1 MDGAAPRRCNAQHA
15 YNSNPPTRRC
25 MRPRLIV
32 IAAVLLPASLTAQ
45 SRPAAT
51 TESPAAG
58 VAQTFRAFGRPYGS
72 YLIAAL
78 DSIPS
83 GQYAFR
89 PTPVQQSIGY
99 IAQHLEDANYQLCS
113 LFGDVKAV
121 RTAKD
126 SLADTVKA
134 RWPKDSLV
142 ARVRASLV
150 FCGEAIG
157 RLTDAR
163 LADTL
168 RVGPPGA
175 TQPVLRVRF
184 LILLVTDLAEHYA
197 QLASYMRILGIVP
210 PTALPPAK

>member
-1 MDGAAPRRCNAQHA
+1 MRRHLLAFAVVLCAASLSAQPR
-15 YNSNPPTRRC
+15 
-25 MRPRLIV
+25 
-32 IAAVLLPASLTAQ
+32 PASADQ
-45 SRPAAT
+45 PA
-51 TESPAAG
+51 SAG

-72 YLIAAL
+72 YLIAAF
-78 DSIPS
+78 DSIPAA
-83 GQYAFR
+83 QYAFR
-89 PTPVQQSIGY
+89 PTPIQQSIGY

-113 LFGDVKAV
+113 LFGDIRYV

-134 RWPKDSLV
+134 RWPKDTLV

-150 FCGEAIG
+150 FCGDAIG

-168 RVGPPGA
+168 QAGPSGA
-175 TQPVLRVRF
+175 TQPVLRVRY

-197 QLASYMRILGIVP
+197 QLASYMRLLGLVP
-210 PTALPPAK
+210 PTSLPPPK